1 MKDKARICIIG
12 NGEFANK
19 IHYPLLSSFGDV
31 EIAGICAMDGERLK
45 KTAQE
50 FNIPETNVFVSKS
63 RTGYQEMLT
72 QLQPDGVYAIGQ
84 PDTMFDIWVWCL
96 EQKFN
101 LYIEKPMGLT
111 MHQSRVLANLA
122 ARNGCIT
129 QVSHQRRSA
138 PIMQKLQ
145 EECLK
150 KGPIVHGLVEF
161 NKFDIVLMLNARD
174 RMSDDFT
181 HCVDTA
187 RWICGGEV
195 VKVESE
201 CKRIGVPDINWIGAT
216 LQFDNGSSCY
226 VIGNWA
232 SGRRIFRVQMHA
244 TGIYAEVELEKEAFL
259 YEEGNYEGKRY
270 DTKAVAGSDELT
282 VFGGF
287 QRKHREFI
295 DSILSGKEK
304 TSSPFSDT
312 LKTMEVC
319 QTILAQELLN
329 DPLVPAD

>member
-1 MKDKARICIIG
+1 MKDKVSICIIG

-19 IHYPLLSSFGDV
+19 IHYPLLTSFGDV
-31 EIAGICAMDGERLK
+31 EIAGICAMDEERLK

-50 FNIPETNVFVSKS
+50 FNIPEANVFVSRS

-72 QLQPDGVYAIGQ
+72 NLQPDGVYAIGQ

-96 EQKFN
+96 EHKFN

-111 MHQSRVLANLA
+111 MHQSRLLSDLAVQT
-122 ARNGCIT
+122 GCIT

-138 PIMQKLQ
+138 PIMQKMR
-145 EECLK
+145 EACLK
-150 KGPIVHGLVEF
+150 KGSINHGVVEF
-161 NKFDIVLMLNARD
+161 NKFDIVPMLSARD
-174 RMSDDFT
+174 RMSDDFS
-181 HCVDTA
+181 HSVDTA

-195 VKVESE
+195 VKVESS
-201 CKRIGVPDINWIGAT
+201 CKRIGVPDINWIGAS
-216 LQFDNGSSCY
+216 LHFDNGATCY

-244 TGIYAEVELEKEAFL
+244 PGIYADVELEKEAFL
-259 YEEGNYEGKRY
+259 YEEGNYEGMQY

-287 QRKHREFI
+287 HRKHREFI
-295 DSILSGKEK
+295 DSILSGKEQ

-319 QTILAQELLN
+319 QIILAQEIIN
-329 DPLVPAD
+329 DPFIPAG